1 MARGNLVVVLYGVC
15 GFEKLHNHGF
25 GVMGGCSLIGDDDD
39 DDDLVVILI
48 FFDQRYYWK
57 RVTFS
62 LR

>member
-39 DDDLVVILI
+39 DDLVVILI